1 MVTRHDVLKVYCASD
16 ADTLGNIKQAL
27 TRRGYV
33 PPRHCLDTS
42 VHEGIVTLGGTTI
55 DAEGLRRVVALVRA
69 MDGVVAI
76 RNLVRVDSS
85 AG

>member
-1 MVTRHDVLKVYCASD
+1 M
-16 ADTLGNIKQAL
+16 
-27 TRRGYV
+27 
-33 PPRHCLDTS
+33 
-42 VHEGIVTLGGTTI
+42 TLGGTMI
-55 DAEGLRRVVALVRA
+55 DAESLHRVVALVRA